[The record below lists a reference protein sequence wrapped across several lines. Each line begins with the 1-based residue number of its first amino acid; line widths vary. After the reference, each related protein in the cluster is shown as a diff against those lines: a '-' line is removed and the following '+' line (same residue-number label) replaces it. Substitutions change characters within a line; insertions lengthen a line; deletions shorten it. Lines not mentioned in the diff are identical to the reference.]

1 MSIAAIPTIDC
12 SQTVNEIVSRH
23 PETLAVFTAWG
34 IDTCCGGGHPVEA
47 VVQRHQ
53 LDGEALCNALV
64 LAINGGR

>member
-1 MSIAAIPTIDC
+1 MSTTAIALDC
-12 SQTVNEIVSRH
+12 TQTVNEIVTRH
-23 PETLAVFTAWG
+23 PATLPVFHAWG

-64 LAINGGR
+64 LAIRGR

>member
-1 MSIAAIPTIDC
+1 MSTAASTIDC
-12 SQTVNEIVSRH
+12 SQTVNEIVTRH
-23 PETLAVFTAWG
+23 PETLPVFQAWG

-64 LAINGGR
+64 LAIGGR